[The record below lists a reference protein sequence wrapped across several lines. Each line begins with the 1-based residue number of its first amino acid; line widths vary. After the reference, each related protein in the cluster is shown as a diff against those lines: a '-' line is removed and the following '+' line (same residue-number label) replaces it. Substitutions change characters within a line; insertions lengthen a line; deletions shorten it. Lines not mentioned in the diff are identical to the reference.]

1 MTLRNYKKA
10 GNKTLNYKKKKL
22 CRNKCEIYWHKAFK
36 NRDKHFS
43 FDKYFVYK
51 TYKTVD

>member
-10 GNKTLNYKKKKL
+10 GNKTLNYKKKL

-36 NRDKHFS
+36 NTDKDFS
-43 FDKYFVYK
+43 FDKFFVYK
-51 TYKTVD
+51 TYKTAD